1 MAEAGRAPP
10 EPGPLARPDR
20 VRRGGCGG
28 GGGGMWLDGFQWEK
42 THVRSSEWRIQEV
55 VDSGADTLVVACP
68 YEKPRFLDA
77 VKNVPGAQ
85 HVKVLDLSE
94 IILESIGD

>member
-1 MAEAGRAPP
+1 
-10 EPGPLARPDR
+10 
-20 VRRGGCGG
+20 
-28 GGGGMWLDGFQWEK
+28 MWLDGFQWEK

-55 VDSGADTLVVACP
+55 VDSGADTLIVACP